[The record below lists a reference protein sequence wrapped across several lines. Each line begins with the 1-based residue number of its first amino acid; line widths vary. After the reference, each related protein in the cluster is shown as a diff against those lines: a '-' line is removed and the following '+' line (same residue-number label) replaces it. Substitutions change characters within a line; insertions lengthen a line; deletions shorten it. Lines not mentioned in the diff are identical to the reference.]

1 MKHFKKRL
9 FIKVFVWYLCYLLVL
24 FIEKVK
30 KIGLKRLQ
38 YQNYQVMISA

>member
-1 MKHFKKRL
+1 MVPLL
-9 FIKVFVWYLCYLLVL
+9 FACIVYR
-24 FIEKVK
+24 KVK

>member
-1 MKHFKKRL
+1 M
-9 FIKVFVWYLCYLLVL
+9 VPLLVL